1 MEFRH
6 RMEWAMHMGV
16 LIFILA
22 AVAFLSAITTIRIAI
37 RSRQV
42 QMPNLAGKTVP
53 EAQTILQGR
62 GLDLKIADRVYD
74 ALPSGRIVRQSP
86 PAGTQVKVSQNAH
99 VVISLGQM
107 KVTVPAIEGSSL
119 RLGRIALLQAGLQL
133 GEVCAPYLND
143 TTIDTVVQQSQRP
156 DTQAS
161 SPRVDVLAPQ
171 GPRPAAFVMPFFIG
185 LPGGDAQRQLTS
197 SGFHNIKV
205 TPIPAPQWPAGTV
218 IDQSPAAG
226 ARAAADGPVEIKIAE
241 PTGGPAGDIHH
252 EIL

>member
-1 MEFRH
+1 MEFRK
-6 RMEWAMHMGV
+6 RMEWAMHMGLLV
-16 LIFILA
+16 FILA

-42 QMPNLAGKTVP
+42 QMPNLAGKTAQ
-53 EAQTILQGR
+53 EAQTLLQQR

-74 ALPSGRIVRQSP
+74 ALPAGRVVRQIP

-107 KVTVPAIEGSSL
+107 KVIVPAIEGSSL
-119 RLGRIALLQAGLQL
+119 RLARISLLQAGLQL
-133 GEVCAPYLND
+133 GEVTAPYVSD
-143 TTIDTVVQQSQRP
+143 AAIDTVIQQVQRP
-156 DTQAS
+156 GMQAS

-197 SGFHNIKV
+197 TGFHNIKI

-218 IDQSPAAG
+218 IDQTPPAG
-226 ARAAADGPVEIKIAE
+226 SRAATDGQVEIKIAE
-241 PTGGPAGDIHH
+241 PSTAPAGDIHH